1 MTRVITRERASP
13 HALRLTRRVFSC
25 SQDKKPRGLIPL
37 VPKNYSASIE
47 RVSPVDQKGMSF
59 GSSLQINLCETEEY
73 ANVLATYILADTHE
87 AEVKA
92 WAAEVGGAQAV
103 PRGLGMSMAGGM
115 TGNMGGSLVVGQQI
129 DPAPLFKAAQ
139 AGDIRTLAQ
148 LALKMIESANGQIA
162 SLSEQ
167 VETLQRE
174 NEALQKDNEL
184 LAGAGEPEPADDADG
199 M

>member
-1 MTRVITRERASP
+1 
-13 HALRLTRRVFSC
+13 
-25 SQDKKPRGLIPL
+25 
-37 VPKNYSASIE
+37 
-47 RVSPVDQKGMSF
+47 MSF

-73 ANVLATYILADTHE
+73 ANVLATYILADTNE

-115 TGNMGGSLVVGQQI
+115 TGNMGGSLVVGQKI

-162 SLSEQ
+162 SLAEQ

-184 LAGAGEPEPADDADG
+184 LAGAEEPEPAGDADG

>member
-1 MTRVITRERASP
+1 
-13 HALRLTRRVFSC
+13 
-25 SQDKKPRGLIPL
+25 
-37 VPKNYSASIE
+37 
-47 RVSPVDQKGMSF
+47 
-59 GSSLQINLCETEEY
+59 
-73 ANVLATYILADTHE
+73 
-87 AEVKA
+87 
-92 WAAEVGGAQAV
+92 
-103 PRGLGMSMAGGM
+103 M